1 MNGNP
6 YPKGRLSG
14 HLGRCYGAERGFRN
28 GMLQERPYAWLTSWL
43 TYMPRGA
50 DRILPMNVRPAHG
63 NELAATL
70 LQAWHL
76 LSRAAHDR
84 QSPLRT
90 PMLGHC
96 RHPGRA
102 CRRHPAATTGRSPRR
117 VRRPVPRR
125 TAWPNPPVP
134 STTGSATS
142 CGSRSMWPRSSGCGC
157 ILRATVAP
165 DSRQT
170 RGPGWCPDR
179 DGRRHGAPDSRC
191 QCRPASGPA
200 ANVNPV
206 RPPAPAASNAGTT
219 RR

>member
-28 GMLQERPYAWLTSWL
+28 GMLQVGPYAWLTWWL

-90 PMLGHC
+90 PMLATVGTQGEPAGGIPPQLPDG
-96 RHPGRA
+96 RRAGYAVRYRDGRPGRT
-102 CRRHPAATTGRSPRR
+102 RRCLRRRGRQLHAGRGRCGRARVAAAASCGQPSCPIHARHGDLAGALTGTADAMAPRA
-117 VRRPVPRR
+117 VVTDAARRPVPR
-125 TAWPNPPVP
+125 
-134 STTGSATS
+134 G
-142 CGSRSMWPRSSGCGC
+142 
-157 ILRATVAP
+157 
-165 DSRQT
+165 
-170 RGPGWCPDR
+170 
-179 DGRRHGAPDSRC
+179 GR
-191 QCRPASGPA
+191 
-200 ANVNPV
+200 
-206 RPPAPAASNAGTT
+206 
-219 RR
+219 